1 MLRKISSLA
10 MIAIF
15 STRLSSLA
23 YAGPTEDASAVIDQ
37 WVAAFN
43 SGDVEKMV
51 ATYAPDATLH
61 GTVNPT
67 LASGHDALR
76 SYFGPPAKNK
86 PQVKMGGSTVTVL
99 SDSAVVLVGFYEFYG
114 PQPGRLLVTLPARYT
129 FVVARRDDQWR
140 IVHHHSSAR
149 PALNRAR

>member
-15 STRLSSLA
+15 WTRVSSLA

-51 ATYAPDATLH
+51 ATYAPDATLY
-61 GTVNPT
+61 GTLNPN
-67 LASGHDALR
+67 LASGHEALR
-76 SYFGPPAKNK
+76 TYFGPPAKNK
-86 PQVKMGGSTVTVL
+86 PQVKMGGSLRSCRTMP
-99 SDSAVVLVGFYEFYG
+99 SS
-114 PQPGRLLVTLPARYT
+114 
-129 FVVARRDDQWR
+129 
-140 IVHHHSSAR
+140 SSAFTSS
-149 PALNRAR
+149 LARSRVGSLSRYPPDTPLSLPDATISGGSFTTIHRHGPP